1 RWPRDWSSDVCSSD
15 LLVRGECQVPV
26 RNNSGLAPRADREQM
41 AWRELLD
48 PGEDR
53 VGCGNVLEAEVTGQA
68 REVQPTR
75 HGRMLEERSQ
85 DRKSTRLN
93 SSHVAN

>member
-1 RWPRDWSSDVCSSD
+1 MADRTLQLLPERLRPLGLVYR
-15 LLVRGECQVPV
+15 LVRGECQVPV

-68 REVQPTR
+68 REVQLTR

-85 DRKSTRLN
+85 L
-93 SSHVAN
+93 